1 MKTLWAIPA
10 FLAATVMATA
20 SPCGTVYF
28 PQQTYGLSSYVQQQ
42 KVYQDPY
49 VQKKVVVLEY
59 AFIPTYPIGAAVD
72 YAPAT
77 YAPAATAPQASTAP
91 SPCDA
96 KIAALTATVEELRK
110 QVAGSTTSTPGVPPP
125 GTLPATSPPEIP
137 KKSVIM
143 NECAACHDKAVSA
156 NKAKSITLS
165 DGAKVIQT
173 DAAMVG
179 KMLKYVSS
187 GKCPPGKSLE
197 PERFTAFLQE
207 LVDLNS
213 K

>member
-10 FLAATVMATA
+10 FLAVTVMAVA

-28 PQQTYGLSSYVQQQ
+28 PQQSYGFVQQQ
-42 KVYQDPY
+42 KVHHDPY

-77 YAPAATAPQASTAP
+77 YAPAPQASVAP
-91 SPCDA
+91 TPCDA

-125 GTLPATSPPEIP
+125 GTLPATAPPD
-137 KKSVIM
+137 KKSVIT
-143 NECAACHDKAVSA
+143 NECAACHDKVVAA
-156 NKAKSITLS
+156 NKGKSITLS
-165 DGAKVIQT
+165 DGGKVLKA
-173 DAAMVG
+173 DAEMTG
-179 KMLKYVSS
+179 KMLRYVAS
-187 GKCPPGKSLE
+187 GKCPTGKNLE